1 MFHSTFFPVG
11 SFQLVKADQRF
22 KEIYKF
28 HLKSSIKD
36 SVALETYFYELYVSG
51 HNFLRDKLSV
61 GISVKTLRKFI
72 LFPKK
77 CLRDIC
83 LRDICLR
90 ELILFAN
97 KCLRDLCLREF
108 ILFAYKSLRDLC
120 LKEVLLFGK
129 ICLRVFCLRN
139 FCLRDFCHSDC
150 CLRGLILF
158 TNKCLRDLCLRELIL
173 FANKSLRDL
182 YLKVLLLFSRCVS
195 GTSVSGISASGTAF
209 SGTSVPGN
217 SFSLPTDISGNTC
230 QKSQG
235 IKVKSLKK

>member
-22 KEIYKF
+22 KEICNF
-28 HLKSSIKD
+28 HLKLSTKD
-36 SVALETYFYELYVSG
+36 SVSSETYFYKLYVSG

-61 GISVKTLRKFI
+61 GISVKTLRKVI

-77 CLRDIC
+77 C

-139 FCLRDFCHSDC
+139 FCLRD
-150 CLRGLILF
+150 
-158 TNKCLRDLCLRELIL
+158 
-173 FANKSLRDL
+173 L

-230 QKSQG
+230 
-235 IKVKSLKK
+235 

>member
-22 KEIYKF
+22 KEICNF
-28 HLKSSIKD
+28 HLKLSTKD
-36 SVALETYFYELYVSG
+36 SVSSETYFYKLYVSG

-139 FCLRDFCHSDC
+139 FCLRD
-150 CLRGLILF
+150 
-158 TNKCLRDLCLRELIL
+158 
-173 FANKSLRDL
+173 L

-230 QKSQG
+230 
-235 IKVKSLKK
+235 